1 MSQRRPMF
9 DARGLFAGLGM
20 TALVALGIGL
30 GSRGL
35 KDYDLALLPY
45 TFGVLFAAFAV
56 AYRCAVWLQRPP
68 TRVYWR
74 RGWELLFRRGDVLK
88 SLLFFFRTAT
98 VNVAGQRFI
107 RPRGRGRWVA
117 HFLFAW
123 GTLIAVAVTFPLV
136 FGWLHFETRPDD
148 PHWYRVVALGT
159 VVDEFHLQSL
169 KRYVMFNLL
178 NVSAV
183 MVIAGASIALRRRL
197 RDGGARA
204 RQQFGS
210 DIVPLLVLIAISA
223 TGLMLTFSTHVLRG
237 YGYGVIS
244 LVHAAV
250 VTGTLLYLPFG
261 KFFHIFQR
269 PAHLSVSLYRRANQA
284 APPARCRAC
293 GDGFAG
299 AIHVSDLKG
308 VLTAVQLDPR
318 YADVCPR
325 CRRRLFGF
333 TQGVLMGR
341 AGALAWPA

>member
-1 MSQRRPMF
+1 MTRRALF
-9 DARGLFAGLGM
+9 DGRGLAAGLGL
-20 TALVALGIGL
+20 TTLVALGIGL

-35 KDYDLALLPY
+35 RDYDLALLPY

-56 AYRCAVWLQRPP
+56 AYRCAVWVQRPP
-68 TRVYWR
+68 TRVY
-74 RGWELLFRRGDVLK
+74 FRRGFELLLRRGNVLGN
-88 SLLFFFRTAT
+88 LLFFLRTAM
-98 VNVAGQRFI
+98 VNLAGQRFI

-148 PHWYRVVALGT
+148 PYWYRVVALGQ

-169 KRYVMFNLL
+169 KRYVVFNLL
-178 NVSAV
+178 NISAV
-183 MVIAGASIALRRRL
+183 MVIVGASMALRRRL
-197 RDGGARA
+197 TDGGARA

-210 DIVPLLVLIAISA
+210 DIVPLLVLIAISV

-237 YGYGVIS
+237 YGYPVIS

-284 APPARCRAC
+284 AAPAVCRTC

-299 AIHVSDLKG
+299 AMHVSDLKG
-308 VLTAVQLDPR
+308 VLSEVELDPH

-325 CRRRLFGF
+325 CRRRLLGF
-333 TQGVLMGR
+333 TQGALMGR